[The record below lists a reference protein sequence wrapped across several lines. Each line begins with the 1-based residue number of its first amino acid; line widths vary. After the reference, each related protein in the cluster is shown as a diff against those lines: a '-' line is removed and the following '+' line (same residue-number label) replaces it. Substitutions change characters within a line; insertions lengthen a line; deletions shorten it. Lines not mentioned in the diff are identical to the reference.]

1 MLPSYCIILIPVNK
15 YERVCVCVCV
25 KSEEARR
32 EKYGN
37 ALRRFLA
44 IQDQVQMLEKGL
56 PELNMRAK
64 EKYLTFLDASER
76 QLNRIIQ
83 DLTSRVYASSC

>member
-1 MLPSYCIILIPVNK
+1 MCVN
-15 YERVCVCVCV
+15 VCV

-37 ALRRFLA
+37 ALRQFLA
-44 IQDQVQMLEKGL
+44 IQDKVQMLEKGL

-64 EKYLTFLDASER
+64 EKYLTFLATSER
-76 QLNRIIQ
+76 QLNLIIQ
-83 DLTSRVYASSC
+83 ELTSRAYALSC